1 MRLLLCH
8 PGASWS
14 THDVFEGLRHGL
26 EQYGVDVY
34 EYRLDVR
41 IELASRVLNAQAR
54 MARKRNPDM
63 PKPTKTDVF
72 YQAASGALERALRL
86 QVDAV
91 VVVSAMYFHPDV
103 LTLMKRAGLKV
114 FVLFTESP
122 YDIEKELEV
131 AKIVDGCWT
140 NERSSV
146 ETLRAVNS
154 RSGYLPHAWH
164 PLKHRADQPI
174 PENVP
179 AHDVVFVGTGF
190 PDRITFFNSID
201 WTGIDLGLYGSWKG
215 LGLKKQLASC
225 VRDEQVNNEYAAAL
239 YRKAKVGINL
249 YRAFA
254 GWGRTAR
261 RVTGESLSPRAYE
274 LAACGVFHISAYRKE
289 VVEQFGDLV
298 PTFTTPTE
306 AAALLRAWLAN
317 DAERAAVAAQLP
329 ARVAECS
336 WVERSTRV
344 IGDLQTL
351 ITHAPREL
359 ACTG

>member
-14 THDVFEGLRHGL
+14 THDVFEGLRYGL
-26 EQYGVDVY
+26 EHHGVDVY
-34 EYRLDVR
+34 EYRLDAR
-41 IELASRVLNAQAR
+41 IEIASKALHAQAR
-54 MARKRNPDM
+54 MARKRNPEM
-63 PKPTKTDVF
+63 PKPTKADVF
-72 YQAASGALERALRL
+72 YQAACGSLERALRL

-122 YDIEKELEV
+122 YDIDQEV
-131 AKIVDGCWT
+131 AIAKIVDGCWT

-146 ETLRAVNS
+146 PTFRAVNPK
-154 RSGYLPHAWH
+154 SGYLPHAWH
-164 PLKHRADQPI
+164 PVKHRIDTPI

-179 AHDVVFVGTGF
+179 GHDVVFVGTGF

-201 WTGIDLGLYGSWKG
+201 WTGIDLGLYGTWKG
-215 LGLKKQLASC
+215 MGLKKQVAAC

-239 YRKAKVGINL
+239 YRKAKIGVNL

-261 RVTGESLSPRAYE
+261 RVTGDSLSPRAYE
-274 LAACGVFHISAYRKE
+274 LAACGAFHISAFRSE
-289 VVEQFGDLV
+289 VPEVFGDLV
-298 PTFTTPTE
+298 PTFTAPTE
-306 AAALLRAWLAN
+306 AAALIRTWLA
-317 DAERAAVAAQLP
+317 DAAGRARVAAQLP
-329 ARVAECS
+329 ACVAECS

-351 ITHAPREL
+351 IASHRPTEMV
-359 ACTG
+359 CT